1 MKIYYHDY
9 YMDEGIDAN
18 EPREVDLALALELFY
33 ELTDEENNFFGITD
47 DNNEK
52 CIQFLYMEQNMW
64 LVDIPIPPDFINY
77 QKKADYEECV
87 SIIRNVFKEK
97 KINPVAGMIRVD
109 TMKTT
114 FDEEI
119 KKEILIKHMNTK
131 DVECKQIDK
140 QSKPNILSDKSAS
153 NPTTSDY
160 KHSWILDDDDDIIIS

>member
-9 YMDEGIDAN
+9 YIDKGIDAN

-52 CIQFLYMEQNMW
+52 CIQFLYMEQNTW
-64 LVDIPIPPDFINY
+64 IVDIPIPPDFINY

-119 KKEILIKHMNTK
+119 KKEVLIKHMNTK
-131 DVECKQIDK
+131 DAEYKQIDK
-140 QSKPNILSDKSAS
+140 QSKPNILPDKSVS

-160 KHSWILDDDDDIIIS
+160 KHSWILDDDDNIITS